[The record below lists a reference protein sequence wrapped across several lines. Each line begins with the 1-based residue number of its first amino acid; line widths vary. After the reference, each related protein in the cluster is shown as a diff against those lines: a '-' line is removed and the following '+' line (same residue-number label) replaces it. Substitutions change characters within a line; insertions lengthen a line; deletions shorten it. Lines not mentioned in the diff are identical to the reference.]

1 MGKPQHYATS
11 QERLLPNLYYAKAIF
26 CIIFCVIFSFAL
38 QAQKSVSTLQ
48 VPGHNEFSTINR
60 NGHSVIPSGRYITP
74 AGQAVPV
81 TNGAYGLALSPDEK
95 TALILHHNGAI
106 SVVDLSGATPT
117 VERLPAYGQ
126 KIERAAFLG
135 IAFAPDGKIA
145 YLSGGNNGDVAIFD
159 IKKKA
164 ITGRYT
170 LDTLFNGVKYKDSFT
185 SDLTYNVQKNEL
197 LVLDRGNNR
206 LVRLNLTT
214 GLPTASISVGRIPF
228 GVSISPDGTRALV
241 ANVGLYQYPLAPG
254 VTYTN
259 KDTFM
264 LQFPPY
270 GLPSKEAEEGVT
282 LPDGRFIPGLGSA
295 LAEEAMSVWVVDL
308 NQNKVISKLKTGLQ
322 IGEKI
327 EGVEIVGGASPNSIA
342 IGSRFAYVSNAT
354 NDRISVIDW
363 KSGKIKHDIQLKINP
378 LIDKYRGLMP
388 FGLCL
393 SRDEKTLYV
402 ALLGLNAVAVVDV
415 KKKKTL
421 GYIPTGWG
429 TTRVALNK
437 ANTQLMVLS
446 ARGWGAGQNGGKNFV
461 EPPMGTYVG
470 DIQVSSFQR
479 VTLPDAAGLAKMTE
493 QVQQNTFR
501 KMEVTDDG
509 KNPCPVEAGIRKSPI
524 RHVVYIT
531 KENRTYDELFG
542 QIKGAN
548 GDVTLA
554 RFGENVDIIT
564 PRGMNDK
571 ATDQP
576 DFGKNVSV
584 PKDTLRN
591 VSVSPNHLKIARQWS
606 LSDNFYCDSDASIH
620 GHHWMMGTMVN
631 EYVEANS
638 SADGRF
644 DPGSPAKGRTFPR
657 STGGIDPEDYNEIG
671 GIWENLARH
680 GVEFYNFGECNEFN
694 GNYEEK
700 YDTLFGAAHPVAWPI
715 PTVLRDRT
723 CRDYA
728 GYNTSIP
735 DQFRVE
741 QFERNFRK
749 NWLSGKDTMP
759 ALIGIQLPN
768 DHTSGP
774 RPDDGYPYI
783 HSYVA
788 DNDLALGRMLEFLSH
803 TPYWKSMLVIVTED
817 DPQGGVDHIDAHR
830 SVLMLAG
837 PYVKN
842 GYVSHRHGNFGAILK
857 LIYNVLDVP
866 YVNQYDATATL
877 LDDFFTPTPNF
888 TPYTAVQH
896 DNQVFQ
902 PQKAMRNY
910 GRDFNWRA
918 VKMGMKMD
926 DPAEQ
931 REDHYRQQGKSG
943 Y

>member
-1 MGKPQHYATS
+1 MKKS
-11 QERLLPNLYYAKAIF
+11 IRERLLVVAISF
-26 CIIFCVIFSFAL
+26 CALSFAL
-38 QAQKSVSTLQ
+38 AQKTVSTLQ
-48 VPGHNEFSTINR
+48 VPGRDQFSNIDR
-60 NGHSVIPSGRYITP
+60 NGYSILPSGRYITP
-74 AGQAVPV
+74 AGQAVAV
-81 TNGAYGLALSPDEK
+81 TNGAFGLALSPDEK

-106 SVVDLSGATPT
+106 SVVDLTAATPV

-126 KIERAAFLG
+126 KTNRAAFLG
-135 IAFAPDGKIA
+135 VAFAPDGQKA
-145 YLSGGNNGDVAIFD
+145 YLSGGDAGDITVFD
-159 IKKKA
+159 VKKRS
-164 ITGRYT
+164 IVGHFT
-170 LDTLFNGVKYKDSFT
+170 LDTIVNGVKFKDSFT
-185 SDLTYNVQKNEL
+185 SDLTFNPQKNEL

-206 LVRLNLTT
+206 LVRLNVAT
-214 GLPTASISVGRIPF
+214 GLPTASIPVGRIPF
-228 GVSISPDGTRALV
+228 GVSLSPDGTRALV

-254 VTYTN
+254 VTRTN
-259 KDTFM
+259 KDTMM

-308 NQNKVISKLKTGLQ
+308 TQNKVISKLKTGLQ
-322 IGEKI
+322 IGEKL
-327 EGVEIVGGASPNSIA
+327 EEVEIVGGASPNSVA
-342 IGSRFAYVSNAT
+342 VGSRYAYVSNAT
-354 NDRISVIDW
+354 NDRITVIDW
-363 KSGKIKHDIQLKINP
+363 KRGKIKHDIQLKIDP
-378 LIDKYRGLMP
+378 LIDQYRGMMP

-415 KKKKTL
+415 KKGKTL

-429 TTRVALNK
+429 TTRVALTKDN
-437 ANTQLMVLS
+437 AQLLVLS
-446 ARGWGAGQNGGKNFV
+446 ARGWGAGPNGGKNFV
-461 EPPMGTYVG
+461 DPPMGTYVG
-470 DIQVSSFQR
+470 DIQVGSFQR
-479 VTLPDAAGLAKMTE
+479 VSVPDALGLANMTE
-493 QVQQNTFR
+493 RVKTNTFQ
-501 KMEVTDDG
+501 KTAVTDDG
-509 KNPCPVEAGIRKSPI
+509 KNPCPPMAGLRQSPI

-531 KENRTYDELFG
+531 KENRTYDEVFG

-548 GDVTLA
+548 GDASLA

-564 PRGMNDK
+564 SRGRDLE

-576 DFGKNVSV
+576 DHGKNATT
-584 PKDTLRN
+584 KRDTLRGVN
-591 VSVSPNHLKIARQWS
+591 VAPNHLKIAREWAI
-606 LSDNFYCDSDASIH
+606 SDNFYCDSDASIH
-620 GHHWMMGTMVN
+620 GHHWMVGTLPN

-638 SADGRF
+638 MADSRF
-644 DPGSPAKGRTFPR
+644 DPGSPAPGRVFPR
-657 STGGIDPEDYNEIG
+657 SSGGIDPEDYNEIG

-680 GVEFYNFGECNEFN
+680 GVSFYNFGECNEFN

-700 YDTLFGAAHPVAWPI
+700 FDTLFGAAHPVAWAM

-741 QFERNFRK
+741 QFERNFRA

-759 ALIGIQLPN
+759 ALIAIQLPN

-788 DNDLALGRMLEFLSH
+788 DNDLALGRMLEFLSE
-803 TPYWKSMLVIVTED
+803 TPYWKSMLVVVTED
-817 DPQGGVDHIDAHR
+817 DPQGGVDHMDAHR
-830 SVLMLAG
+830 SLLMLAG

-842 GYVSHRHGNFGAILK
+842 GYISHRHGNFGAILK

-877 LDDFFTPTPNF
+877 LDDFFTATPNPA
-888 TPYTAVQH
+888 PYQAVPH
-896 DNQVFQ
+896 DDRVFQ
-902 PQKAMRNY
+902 PKKAMRNY
-910 GRDFNWRA
+910 GRDFNWRT

-926 DPAEQ
+926 DPQEQ
-931 REDHYRQQGKSG
+931 REDHYRQQGKAG
-943 Y
+943 N